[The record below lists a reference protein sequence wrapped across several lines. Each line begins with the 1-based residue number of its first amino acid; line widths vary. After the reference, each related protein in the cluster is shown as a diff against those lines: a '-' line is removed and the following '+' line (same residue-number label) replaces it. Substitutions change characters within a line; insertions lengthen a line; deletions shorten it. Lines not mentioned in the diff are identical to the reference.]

1 MRRSA
6 RLLTL
11 SVLLVS
17 IALFTSCISRPL
29 HASEVTETPV
39 AAAMSTPTPAE
50 TKIAPALLLAVQND
64 LEVEADIMIQM
75 ASPQQMARVA
85 CDRSDSAALDRGQKN
100 TCMVDSLQRFA
111 EQAQE
116 AVKELLAQRSDQ
128 FTSST
133 FFWIN
138 NSVSV
143 KSARGAL
150 VLALAQ
156 LEPVEAINVEQIFQ
170 LQSDAGSE
178 VAGVA
183 AQQ

>member
-6 RLLTL
+6 RLLAL

-17 IALFTSCISRPL
+17 IAVLISCISRPS
-29 HASEVTETPV
+29 HASEVTETPI
-39 AAAMSTPTPAE
+39 AAVMSTPTPAE
-50 TKIAPALLLAVQND
+50 TKIEPALLLAIQND
-64 LEVEADIMIQM
+64 VEVEADIMIRM
-75 ASPQQMARVA
+75 VSPQQVAQVA
-85 CDRSDSAALDRGQKN
+85 CDRSDAAALDRGQKI

-170 LQSDAGSE
+170 LQSDTGSKE
-178 VAGVA
+178 AGVA
-183 AQQ
+183 VQQ